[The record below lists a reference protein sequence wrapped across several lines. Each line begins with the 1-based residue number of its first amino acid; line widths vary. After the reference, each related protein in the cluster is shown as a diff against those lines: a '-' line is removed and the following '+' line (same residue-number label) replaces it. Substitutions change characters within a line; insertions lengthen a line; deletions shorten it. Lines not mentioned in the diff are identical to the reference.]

1 MESESIR
8 KRKIPFLC
16 FEYFGL
22 LKGRLDRT
30 DKWTVAKISFP
41 YYYIY
46 DNLYFWELFAG
57 NPKGTK

>member
-8 KRKIPFLC
+8 KGKIPFFC
-16 FEYFGL
+16 FECIGL

-41 YYYIY
+41 YYHIY
-46 DNLYFWELFAG
+46 DNLYF
-57 NPKGTK
+57 